1 MTIKVLQS
9 GEITDYLEAL
19 TTQVTGQ
26 NVEVQA
32 QVSAIIEQV
41 RTEGDAALLSL
52 SQKFDGVS
60 LETLQV
66 TDDEIQEAYQSVE
79 PEALA
84 ALREAA
90 ANITSFHERERTQGF
105 EDTRRPGVIR
115 EIKVTPLDAIG
126 IYVPGGSAAYP
137 SSVLMNAIPAK
148 LAGVNNVI
156 MVTPPQPEGV
166 NPNVLVA
173 ADIAGVDAIYQIGGA
188 QAIAALAYG
197 TETIPPVDKITGPG
211 NIFVATAKQLVF
223 GQVDI
228 DMIAGP
234 SEVGIIA
241 DENALPSEVAADML
255 AQAEH
260 DVMARAL
267 LVTDSPALVKSVQAE
282 LERQVATL
290 PRRAIAE
297 QALETRS
304 AIMLVQTEVEMF
316 NLMNQIA
323 PEHLELQVVDAFE
336 KLDKVK
342 NAGSVFVGRY
352 ASEPLGDY
360 YAGPNHILP
369 TGGTAKFSSALGVPD
384 FQKTIQYTYYD
395 REALAA
401 DVKAVGVLARVEG
414 LEAHARAV
422 EERV

>member
-1 MTIKVLQS
+1 MKVLQS

-26 NVEVQA
+26 DVEVQA

-115 EIKVTPLDAIG
+115 GIKVTPLDAIG

-297 QALETRS
+297 RALETRS

>member
-26 NVEVQA
+26 DVEVQA

-60 LETLQV
+60 LQTLQV
-66 TDDEIQEAYQSVE
+66 TADDIQAAYQSVE
-79 PEALA
+79 PETLA

-90 ANITSFHERERTQGF
+90 ANITSFHEQERTKGF

-115 EIKVTPLDAIG
+115 GIKVTPLDAIG

-173 ADIAGVDAIYQIGGA
+173 ADIAGVDVIYQIGGA

-197 TETIPPVDKITGPG
+197 TETIPPVDKVTGPG

-297 QALETRS
+297 QALTRS

-422 EERV
+422 EERG

>member
-26 NVEVQA
+26 DVEVQV

-115 EIKVTPLDAIG
+115 GIKVTPLDAIG

-197 TETIPPVDKITGPG
+197 TETIPPVDKIAGPG

-297 QALETRS
+297 PALETRS

>member
-1 MTIKVLQS
+1 MIIKVLQS
-9 GEITDYLEAL
+9 GQVADYVEELA
-19 TTQVTGQ
+19 TQVTGR
-26 NVEVQA
+26 NAEVQA

-41 RTEGDAALLSL
+41 RTEGDAALVSL

-66 TDDEIQEAYQSVE
+66 TFDDIQLAYQLVE
-79 PEALA
+79 PETLA
-84 ALREAA
+84 ALRDAA

-105 EDTRRPGVIR
+105 EDTSRPGVIR
-115 EIKVTPLDAIG
+115 GIKVTPLDAIG

-148 LAGVNNVI
+148 LAGVNNII

-173 ADIAGVDAIYQIGGA
+173 ADIAGVDAIYQVGGA

-197 TETIPPVDKITGPG
+197 TETIPRVDKITGPG

-241 DENALPSEVAADML
+241 DETALPSDVAADML

-267 LVTDSPALVKSVQAE
+267 LVTDSPALVESVQAE
-282 LERQVATL
+282 LQRQVVTL
-290 PRRAIAE
+290 PRQAIAE
-297 QALETRS
+297 KALENRS
-304 AIMLVQTEVEMF
+304 AIMLVQTEGEMF

-323 PEHLELQVVDAFE
+323 PEHLELQVVDAFA

-352 ASEPLGDY
+352 ASEPIGDY

-395 REALAA
+395 RTALTA

>member
-26 NVEVQA
+26 DVEVQA

-90 ANITSFHERERTQGF
+90 ANITSFHERERTLGF

-115 EIKVTPLDAIG
+115 GIKVTPLDAIG

-297 QALETRS
+297 RALETRS

>member
-26 NVEVQA
+26 DVEVQA

-115 EIKVTPLDAIG
+115 GIKVTPLDAIG

-297 QALETRS
+297 RALETRS

>member
-26 NVEVQA
+26 DVEVQA

-115 EIKVTPLDAIG
+115 GIKVTPLDAIG

-188 QAIAALAYG
+188 QAIAALTYG

-297 QALETRS
+297 RALETRS

>member
-9 GEITDYLEAL
+9 GQVADYVEELA
-19 TTQVTGQ
+19 TQVTGR
-26 NVEVQA
+26 NAEVQA

-41 RTEGDAALLSL
+41 RTEGDAALVSL

-66 TDDEIQEAYQSVE
+66 TFDDIQLAYQLVE
-79 PEALA
+79 PETLA
-84 ALREAA
+84 ALRDAA

-105 EDTRRPGVIR
+105 EDTGRPGVIR
-115 EIKVTPLDAIG
+115 GIKVTPLDAIG

-148 LAGVNNVI
+148 LAGVNNII

-173 ADIAGVDAIYQIGGA
+173 ADIAGVDAIYQVGGA

-197 TETIPPVDKITGPG
+197 TETIPRVDKITGPG

-241 DENALPSEVAADML
+241 DETALPSDVAADML
-255 AQAEH
+255 AQA
-260 DVMARAL
+260 L
-267 LVTDSPALVKSVQAE
+267 LVTDSPAFVESVQAE
-282 LERQVATL
+282 LQRQVVTL
-290 PRRAIAE
+290 PRQAIAE
-297 QALETRS
+297 KALENRS
-304 AIMLVQTEVEMF
+304 AIMLVQTEGEMF

-323 PEHLELQVVDAFE
+323 PEHLELQVVDAFA

-395 REALAA
+395 RTALTA